1 MLILLWRLSRGRGK
15 KMVLAVN
22 GSPGGI
28 EEKRRWSNGGVAGMM
43 VTITVLVQITVGR
56 WFMVVKT
63 VAGRGR

>member
-22 GSPGGI
+22 GSPGRI
-28 EEKRRWSNGGVAGMM
+28 EEKRRWTNGVAGLM
-43 VTITVLVQITVGR
+43 VTITVLVQFTVGR